1 MLDDIAICLRSH
13 QLIYISYGVYL
24 RFLLVL
30 VLAVVISNLI
40 QGGRVQIS
48 VGNISSWFEVT
59 SGTRQQGNLSQAY
72 VYITQQRYW
81 VCYSTLQLFTF
92 HGRPY
97 KLYSEI

>member
-1 MLDDIAICLRSH
+1 
-13 QLIYISYGVYL
+13 
-24 RFLLVL
+24 VL
-30 VLAVVISNLI
+30 VNLIAVVVSNLI
-40 QGGRVQIS
+40 QSGRVQIS